1 VRSPN
6 TQSESARI
14 LYFFVP
20 GFCVWLLHQLQSI
33 SARAPVIAE
42 VNLPETVNVLRAL
55 GGPSVYGIN
64 SKPVVDNLMVLCA
77 LSPAVGLLLS
87 DLVSFHGTSNLQI
100 LQQPQVA
107 YFDKHSAS

>member
-1 VRSPN
+1 MS
-6 TQSESARI
+6 
-14 LYFFVP
+14 FFPCFIVP
-20 GFCVWLLHQLQSI
+20 
-33 SARAPVIAE
+33 ARAPVIAE

-100 LQQPQVA
+100 VQQPQVA
-107 YFDKHSAS
+107 CSLRQIEMRWSMCSFSVI